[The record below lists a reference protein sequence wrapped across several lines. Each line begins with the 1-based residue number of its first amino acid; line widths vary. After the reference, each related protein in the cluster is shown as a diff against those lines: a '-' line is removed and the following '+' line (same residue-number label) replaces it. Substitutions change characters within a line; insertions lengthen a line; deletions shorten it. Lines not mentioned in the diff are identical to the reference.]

1 MLLHL
6 VMLLDFMKAIRN
18 PKDCNCLFD
27 ESYKKALSHRYLFVQ
42 GQHNIIIKNK
52 KNS

>member
-1 MLLHL
+1 MLLRL
-6 VMLLDFMKAIRN
+6 VMLLDFTKAIRN

>member
-1 MLLHL
+1 MLLRL
-6 VMLLDFMKAIRN
+6 VMLLDFTKAIRN

-42 GQHNIIIKNK
+42 GQHNIIKNK